1 VKPSTIQG
9 AGLGVFAPI
18 ALFKGD
24 IIGVYKGMVIKSGH
38 RLFNKVPTDAYK
50 SDRVLSV
57 FMPPDFKE
65 HFYIDARASKHWVQ
79 FINHYFNSSLA
90 KQKGKMKGG
99 MPNVEFVP
107 SPEGIPFVRVLR
119 RIKPGGEM
127 FVDYGE
133 EYGLPRMES
142 AE

>member
-9 AGLGVFAPI
+9 AGLGVFTPI
-18 ALFKGD
+18 PLFKGD
-24 IIGVYKGMVIKSGH
+24 IIGVYKGMAIKPGD

-57 FMPPDFKE
+57 FMPPDFKD

-79 FINHYFNSSLA
+79 FINHYFNSTLA
-90 KQKGKMKGG
+90 KQKGA
-99 MPNVEFVP
+99 NVEFVP

-119 RIKPGGEM
+119 QIQPGGEM